1 MKFKMLALAVLASA
15 VTLAACSD
23 DDPAPVTTAQLRAVH
38 LSPNAPNVDILVNGA
53 AVASNVAYLGSTSY
67 LSVPSG
73 PATVQVQ
80 PVGSNTNVIDETPT
94 LDADEAYTVLAANF
108 VAQIEAIVL
117 VDDRTAPTTG
127 NVRVRIVHG
136 APTAPAVDVYVTSP
150 TADLETALPVLTN
163 VTFGT
168 ASGYLTLP
176 AATYRI
182 RVTVA
187 GTKTVAIDSGDVPL
201 SSGQVRTVIA
211 TDNTGGGVPFG
222 AIILADLN

>member
-15 VTLAACSD
+15 VTVAACSSD
-23 DDPAPVTTAQLRAVH
+23 EPVTTAQLRAVH

-73 PATVQVQ
+73 PATVQVR
-80 PVGSNTNVIDETPT
+80 PTGTSTNVIDETPT
-94 LDADEAYTVLAANF
+94 LEADEAYTVLAANF
-108 VAQIEAIVL
+108 VTQIEAIVL
-117 VDDRTAPTTG
+117 VDDRTAPPTG
-127 NVRVRIVHG
+127 SVRVRIVHG

-150 TADLETALPVLTN
+150 TADLATALPVLTN
-163 VTFGT
+163 VTFGV
-168 ASGYLTLP
+168 ASGYLTVP
-176 AATYRI
+176 AGTYRI

-187 GTKTVAIDSGDVPL
+187 GTKNVAIDSGVDGVAL

>member
-23 DDPAPVTTAQLRAVH
+23 DEPVTTAQLRAVH

-73 PATVQVQ
+73 STTVQVQ
-80 PVGSNTNVIDETPT
+80 PVGSNDNVIDESPT

-127 NVRVRIVHG
+127 NVKVRIVHG

-150 TADLETALPVLTN
+150 TADLATALPVLTN

-201 SSGQVRTVIA
+201 AAGQVRTVIA
-211 TDNTGGGVPFG
+211 TDAPGGGVPFG

>member
-23 DDPAPVTTAQLRAVH
+23 DEPVTTAQLRAVH

-53 AVASNVAYLGSTSY
+53 QVATNVAYLDNTDY

-73 PATVQVQ
+73 PATVQVR
-80 PVGSNTNVIDETPT
+80 PTGTSTNVIDETPT
-94 LDADEAYTVLAANF
+94 LAADSSYTVLAANF
-108 VAQIEAIVL
+108 VAQIEAIL
-117 VDDRTAPTTG
+117 LTDDRTAPTVG

-136 APTAPAVDVYVTSP
+136 APTAPAVDVYVTAP
-150 TADLETALPVLTN
+150 AADLETSTPVLVN
-163 VTFGT
+163 RIFRSVS
-168 ASGYLTLP
+168 AYLTVP

-182 RVTVA
+182 RVTAA
-187 GTKTVAIDSGDVPL
+187 GTKTVVIDSGDVPL

-211 TDNTGGGVPFG
+211 TDAPGNGAPFG
-222 AIILADLN
+222 AKILADLN

>member
-23 DDPAPVTTAQLRAVH
+23 DEPVTTAQLRAVH

-80 PVGSNTNVIDETPT
+80 PVGTNTNVIDETPT

-150 TADLETALPVLTN
+150 TADLATALPVLTN
-163 VTFGT
+163 VTFGV

-187 GTKTVAIDSGDVPL
+187 GTKTVAIDSGVDGVAL
-201 SSGQVRTVIA
+201 ASGQVRTVIA
-211 TDNTGGGVPFG
+211 TDNTGGGIPFG